1 MNKNDYL
8 QLVKQA
14 AQAADAYYLN
24 DDPIMSDYEYD
35 AMIQKIKKYEAE
47 HPNEISSQSPTQKV
61 AESILKSS
69 FAKVTHA
76 VPMLSLLDVFDESE
90 VTDFV
95 KTHPNNVFSVEPKI
109 DGLSLSATYEHG
121 VLVRAETRGDGFI
134 GEDVTENAKY
144 IDGLPKKLCTQLYEA
159 PNVLEVRCEV
169 YLPIDRFIALNRI
182 KEENDE
188 KLFANP
194 RNAAAGLLRT
204 KDISAMK
211 DAGLACFI
219 FNVQRCEGF
228 VPYSESDSH
237 IASLETMRAYGFNT
251 VGAFRAT
258 NLQSVLDIIK
268 CIGDTKGNNPF
279 WIDGAV
285 VKLDKLSARETLGTT
300 GKYPRWAVAFKYP
313 PEETP
318 TTVREIILQTGRTG
332 RVTPVAIF
340 DPVFLAGT
348 KVTKATLHNQRFI
361 SDLNVCF
368 GDEIIVRKAAEII
381 PEVIKVSKKNTEGAF
396 DMRKHVC
403 PSCGTYITVSDDE
416 MTCTCQNPSCPAQF
430 SRYVEFY
437 ASRDCMDIRGMGPS
451 TIEVLIEHELIKSIE
466 DLYTLYTIPE
476 TIEELLG
483 KKTAENLFASI
494 ENSKRRPLEC
504 FIKALGIP
512 GVGKH
517 IGKILCERYEN
528 IFEIASIPLGPDGKT
543 QKIQELAALTDVGEI
558 SATAIVEYFYDMDH
572 MEMIYG
578 LANEG
583 VNMYAEKKAKP
594 AAGTGFSGKT
604 FVITGTLPS
613 MSRNEAAA
621 YIEERGGKVS
631 GSVSKKTDYLVCG
644 EAAGSKL
651 DKAKAL
657 GVPVISEEELKQLG

>member
-1 MNKNDYL
+1 MNKNQYL
-8 QLVKQA
+8 SLVNKASEA
-14 AQAADAYYLN
+14 ANAYYLN

-35 AMIQKIKKYEAE
+35 AMIQDIRRFEAVN
-47 HPNEISSQSPTQKV
+47 PTEISPDSPTQKV
-61 AESILKSS
+61 AESVLKSS
-69 FAKVTHA
+69 FAKVTHKVA
-76 VPMLSLLDVFDESE
+76 MLSLLDVFDEDAVS
-90 VTDFV
+90 DFV
-95 KTHPNNVFSVEPKI
+95 AANPNQVYSIESKI

-144 IDGLPKKLCTQLYEA
+144 IDGLPKKLCEQLYAA
-159 PNVLEVRCEV
+159 PDVLEVRCEV
-169 YLPIDRFIALNRI
+169 YLPIDKFIQLNRI
-182 KEENDE
+182 KEENDD
-188 KLFANP
+188 KPFKNP

-204 KDISAMK
+204 KDVNAMK
-211 DAGLACFI
+211 NAGLACFV

-237 IASLETMRAYGFNT
+237 IASMDAMQAYGFAT
-251 VGAFRAT
+251 VGCFRAT
-258 NLQSVLDIIK
+258 NLTSVLDAIR
-268 CIGDTKGNNPF
+268 CIGDTKGTQPF

-285 VKLDKLSARETLGTT
+285 VKLDKLSLREEMGNT
-300 GKYPRWAVAFKYP
+300 GKYPRWAVAYKYP

-340 DPVFLAGT
+340 DPVLLAGT
-348 KVTKATLHNQRFI
+348 TVTKATLHNQRFI
-361 SDLNVCF
+361 SDLQLDV

-396 DMRKHVC
+396 DMRKNVC

-416 MTCTCQNPSCPAQF
+416 MTCICQNPSCPAQF

-451 TIEVLIEHELIKSIE
+451 TIEMLIEHKLMKSVE

-517 IGKILCERYEN
+517 VGKILCDKYEN
-528 IFEIASIPLGPDGKT
+528 IYQIAEIPVTPDGKM
-543 QKIQELAALTDVGEI
+543 QKIQELSQLDGVGEI

-572 MEMIYG
+572 MEMIYT
-578 LANEG
+578 LANAG
-583 VNMYAEKKAKP
+583 VNMFAEKKPTP
-594 AAGTGFSGKT
+594 AAGANFAGKT
-604 FVITGTLPS
+604 FVITGTLPT
-613 MSRNEAAA
+613 MSRNDAAA

-651 DKAKAL
+651 DKAKSL
-657 GVPVISEEELKQLG
+657 GVPVISEEELKELG